1 MSDSEDTAGE
11 TRKPTPRPL
20 PVWAKAGRIVA
31 VAGAVALF
39 VIAYLTW
46 RADPADEASLERI
59 GGWIF
64 NAMVIGVLLL
74 FVGRFQSRR

>member
-1 MSDSEDTAGE
+1 MSDGDDAAGE
-11 TRKPTPRPL
+11 TRKPPPRPL
-20 PVWAKAGRIVA
+20 PIWAKAGRIVA
-31 VAGAVALF
+31 VVGALALF
-39 VIAYLTW
+39 IIAYLTW

-64 NAMVIGVLLL
+64 NVMVIGVLLL